1 MSAPKLWD
9 YTEIAD
15 MSPGLSPDL
24 VDLSPATLVK
34 QHYANAKADQ
44 DRIVASPLGDPHVG

>member
-44 DRIVASPLGDPHVG
+44 DRIVAPPFGDPHVG